1 MGKAGQRRQLLRAG
15 AAAALAWR
23 VPGALA
29 APAEER
35 PGALPPA
42 AAAQG
47 AGCAPWADWQDFQ
60 AAFLGA
66 GDRVIDPAS
75 ARAVTVSEGQ
85 AYALFFALVA
95 GERVR
100 FERLLR
106 WTEDNLARGDL
117 SLHLPAW
124 QWGRRDDGSWGVLD
138 ANSASD
144 ADLWLVYALGEAGRL
159 WRERRYLA
167 LSSVLAERV
176 LREETV
182 QLPGLGRA
190 LLLGPQGFAREEG
203 AWRLNPCYLPLFL
216 GRWLAARSADPR
228 WADALA
234 LHLRLL
240 RESAPR
246 GYAPDWAW
254 VRSVPGAAGA
264 RFDNAPAPGADRLGS
279 YDAVRV
285 YLWLGLTDGAD
296 PARAG
301 LLAHFAPMADLIE
314 RDGAPPR
321 AVDVL
326 DASVQ
331 GAGPAGFSA
340 AVLPFLEAEQ
350 RPRALREQLARLRQ
364 EPVARDAYFER
375 ALQLFAAG
383 WRERRYAFLADGSLA
398 PGWLGCRP

>member
-190 LLLGPQGFAREEG
+190 PAAGFCARRRRLAPQPLLPAALSRALAGG
-203 AWRLNPCYLPLFL
+203 AQRRSAL
-216 GRWLAARSADPR
+216 GRRARAAPAPAARVGAAR
-228 WADALA
+228 
-234 LHLRLL
+234 LRAGLGL
-240 RESAPR
+240 GAQRARR
-246 GYAPDWAW
+246 GRRAF
-254 VRSVPGAAGA
+254 RQRAGA
-264 RFDNAPAPGADRLGS
+264 RRRS
-279 YDAVRV
+279 
-285 YLWLGLTDGAD
+285 
-296 PARAG
+296 
-301 LLAHFAPMADLIE
+301 
-314 RDGAPPR
+314 PR
-321 AVDVL
+321 
-326 DASVQ
+326 
-331 GAGPAGFSA
+331 
-340 AVLPFLEAEQ
+340 
-350 RPRALREQLARLRQ
+350 QL
-364 EPVARDAYFER
+364 
-375 ALQLFAAG
+375 
-383 WRERRYAFLADGSLA
+383 
-398 PGWLGCRP
+398 